1 MGGFLLHTPWPS
13 CGQSDVVVAQ
23 PVSSQEWLLLN
34 ESQNGEP
41 TGVGSMSVSRADSG
55 DARLGEARRLVEE
68 EWLANEAQNGEPTG
82 VGSMSV

>member
-1 MGGFLLHTPWPS
+1 MGGSLLHIPWLL
-13 CGQSDVVVAQ
+13 CGQSDAVVAQ
-23 PVSSQEWLLLN
+23 AVSAQEWLVN
-34 ESQNGEP
+34 EAQNGEP

-68 EWLANEAQNGEPTG
+68 EWLVNEAQNGGPTG